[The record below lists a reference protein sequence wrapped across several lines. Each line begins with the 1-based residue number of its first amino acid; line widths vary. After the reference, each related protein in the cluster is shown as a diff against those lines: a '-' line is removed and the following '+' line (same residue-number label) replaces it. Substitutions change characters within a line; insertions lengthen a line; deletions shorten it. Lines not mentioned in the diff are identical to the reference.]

1 MNASKRGR
9 TFINPWGPGAQ
20 GLLQLLRWK
29 LGSQAAVW
37 PRWVEDAPQG
47 LAPEPGPGEVVVQF
61 INHATLLLRFPG
73 MNLLTDPVFSERTS
87 PVSWAGPK
95 RVRAPGLALEKL
107 PHIHGVLLSHNHY
120 DHLDR
125 PTLRSLGER
134 FQPWVAT
141 PLGVSRDLKGLGL
154 GPIQELDWWQ
164 SHRVGSA
171 EITCTPARHF
181 SGRGL
186 FDRDHTLWGGLHVRA
201 EGRSIYFAG
210 DTAYAPFFSEIRAR
224 LGAPDLALLPIGAYA
239 PRWFMAQVHMDPQ
252 GAVRAHQDLEAGR
265 SIGMHWGT
273 WQLTDEGIEEPVR
286 EMEAARE
293 AAGLAVDAFQVL
305 PHGGWLHLR

>member
-1 MNASKRGR
+1 MNAPKRGR
-9 TFINPWGPGAQ
+9 TFFNPWGPGAQ

-29 LGSQAAVW
+29 LGAHAATW
-37 PRWVEDAPQG
+37 PRWVDNAPQAP
-47 LAPEPGPGEVVVQF
+47 APEPGPGEVVVQF

-73 MNLLTDPVFSERTS
+73 LNLITDPVFSERTS

-95 RVRAPGLALEKL
+95 RVRAPGLALEDL
-107 PHIHGVLLSHNHY
+107 PTIHGVLLSHNHY

-125 PTLRSLGER
+125 PSLRRLGER
-134 FQPWVAT
+134 DRPWVAT

-164 SHRVGSA
+164 SIHLGGA
-171 EITCTPARHF
+171 EVTCTPARHF

-186 FDRDHTLWGGLHVRA
+186 FDRDHTLWGGLHVKA
-201 EGRSIYFAG
+201 EGRSLYFAG
-210 DTAYAPFFSEIRAR
+210 DTAYAPFFSEIRDR

-239 PRWFMAQVHMDPQ
+239 PRSFMAQVHMDPQ
-252 GAVRAHQDLEAGR
+252 GAVRAHQDLGATR
-265 SIGMHWGT
+265 SLGMHWGT
-273 WQLTDEGIEEPVR
+273 WQLTDEGLDEPVR

-293 AAGLAVDAFQVL
+293 AAGLSPETFQVL